1 MPKKSRSCVSG
12 ENSSSVINGAF
23 MDEFDVVLV
32 GLLSSGYQD
41 KEIANKT
48 EIPLRRIQSRTRR
61 LVDKGLIK
69 KIYKMNYKK
78 LGFKKAFIYICLSD
92 CDIQSLIEKLAG
104 MSGVVSIG
112 VHLGNSNIITGV
124 VYRDNNELL
133 HIITDIKR
141 CHGVE
146 RIVWS
151 EVVYT
156 VASNL
161 KKLILV

>member
-1 MPKKSRSCVSG
+1 
-12 ENSSSVINGAF
+12 
-23 MDEFDVVLV
+23 
-32 GLLSSGYQD
+32 
-41 KEIANKT
+41 
-48 EIPLRRIQSRTRR
+48 
-61 LVDKGLIK
+61 
-69 KIYKMNYKK
+69 
-78 LGFKKAFIYICLSD
+78 
-92 CDIQSLIEKLAG
+92 

-161 KKLILV
+161 KKLVLV